1 MKLSKDTL
9 TIIKNYASIN
19 NNLLIKP
26 GNKLSTVSVG
36 KNVFS
41 RSVIAEDFPVQFPIY
56 DVNEFLSALSL
67 FEDPDIEFTE
77 KWMTIKQGNNSL
89 KYFASVVTNLVVP
102 PEKDI
107 DIQGNINFTL
117 EAATLAMILRTAPI
131 LKSSDVSIIG
141 DGSLVSILVADK
153 KNATSNSYS
162 YQIGTTTQ
170 TFKVNIKIENLKF
183 LPGDYDVTICSSA
196 AKFKSK
202 NSELVYFVAIEA
214 DSKVDE

>member
-1 MKLSKDTL
+1 MKLSKETL
-9 TIIKNYASIN
+9 TVIKNYASIN
-19 NNLLIKP
+19 NNLLIKT

-36 KNVFS
+36 KTIFS
-41 RSVIAEDFPVQFPIY
+41 RTLIAEEFPVQFPIY

-107 DIQGNINFTL
+107 DIQGNINFSL
-117 EAATLAMILRTAPI
+117 ESATLAMILRTAPI
-131 LKSSDVSIIG
+131 LKSADVSIIG
-141 DGSLVSILVADK
+141 DGSTLSILVADK

-162 YQIGTTTQ
+162 YSIGTTAQ

-183 LPGDYDVTICSSA
+183 LPGDYDVTVSSSA

-202 NSELVYFVAIEA
+202 TTELVYFVAIEA
-214 DSKVDE
+214 DSTIE

>member
-1 MKLSKDTL
+1 LAWAVAGRSHVPTTIDAACFDLIITKDSAVAIT
-9 TIIKNYASIN
+9 
-19 NNLLIKP
+19 
-26 GNKLSTVSVG
+26 
-36 KNVFS
+36 NVVEAP
-41 RSVIAEDFPVQFPIY
+41 RLIAEEFPVQFPIY

-107 DIQGNINFTL
+107 DIQGNINFSL
-117 EAATLAMILRTAPI
+117 ESATLAMILRTAPI
-131 LKSSDVSIIG
+131 LKSADVSIIG
-141 DGSLVSILVADK
+141 DGSTLSILVADK
-153 KNATSNSYS
+153 KNSTSNSYS
-162 YQIGTTTQ
+162 YSIGTTTQ

-183 LPGDYDVTICSSA
+183 LPGDYDVTVSSSA

-202 NSELVYFVAIEA
+202 TTELVYFVAIEA
-214 DSKVDE
+214 DSTIE